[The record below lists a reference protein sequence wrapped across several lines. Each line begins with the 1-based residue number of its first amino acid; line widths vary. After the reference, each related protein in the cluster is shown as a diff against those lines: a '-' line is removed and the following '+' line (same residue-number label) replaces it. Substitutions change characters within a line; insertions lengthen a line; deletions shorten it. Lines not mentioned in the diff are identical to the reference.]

1 MTEPSAMDA
10 GGYTNTLVEENA
22 EEISFFDPNICIPEC
37 PADSKPKVGMI
48 FEKLEDGISFY
59 KNYALLAGATAI
71 DFKNFKRDL
80 KAYVAGG
87 DAQMIIDKMFRRQ
100 ETCPAFRF
108 AYDVDETDQLTR
120 LFWCDPVAR
129 KNWALFGDVLSFDA
143 TYETNRYNMV
153 FTPFTGVD
161 NHQKCVTFGAGLLRN
176 EDIESYTWIFRQ
188 FQDAMDHDPQCI
200 ITDQDPSLTT
210 AISEVFPQT
219 THRYCM
225 WHITKKVGKK
235 VGEPLNKDSVFLT
248 QLNDVIWSHYL
259 DPRDFEHKWNEV
271 MHTYNLVN
279 HKWFVKL
286 FNIRQT
292 WIPAYFRDQFM
303 AGLLRTTSRSESENS
318 FFGEFSNPHFSLVE
332 FSMQFESAMDAQRH
346 RNAKLNADS
355 ESCIPVFKTPLP
367 IERHA
372 AAIYTLSVFYDV
384 QKEICAACFSCFSTH
399 VENIDDKLHYMIKD
413 NRGMTFSVMYSA
425 DNSYASCSCKHY
437 QRVGLLCRHIFV
449 VLIAMG
455 CPTIPDNYVTKRW
468 CKIDIA
474 KRYLGFVSCGIE
486 GDSNQENTRWKINHL
501 WANIHACVALA
512 ENDSELLDAFTQVIK
527 TQKQNLERSA
537 YSGDSEPEKNKI
549 FESYYGTPAP
559 SEIRV
564 LPPEKVHN
572 KGSGKRIKSAVEISM
587 EQSKKQKRV
596 CRTCK
601 EVGYHDSRNCPMNKG
616 L

>member
-1 MTEPSAMDA
+1 
-10 GGYTNTLVEENA
+10 
-22 EEISFFDPNICIPEC
+22 
-37 PADSKPKVGMI
+37 
-48 FEKLEDGISFY
+48 
-59 KNYALLAGATAI
+59 
-71 DFKNFKRDL
+71 
-80 KAYVAGG
+80 
-87 DAQMIIDKMFRRQ
+87 
-100 ETCPAFRF
+100 
-108 AYDVDETDQLTR
+108 
-120 LFWCDPVAR
+120 
-129 KNWALFGDVLSFDA
+129 
-143 TYETNRYNMV
+143 
-153 FTPFTGVD
+153 
-161 NHQKCVTFGAGLLRN
+161 
-176 EDIESYTWIFRQ
+176 
-188 FQDAMDHDPQCI
+188 
-200 ITDQDPSLTT
+200 
-210 AISEVFPQT
+210 
-219 THRYCM
+219 
-225 WHITKKVGKK
+225 
-235 VGEPLNKDSVFLT
+235 
-248 QLNDVIWSHYL
+248 
-259 DPRDFEHKWNEV
+259 
-271 MHTYNLVN
+271 
-279 HKWFVKL
+279 
-286 FNIRQT
+286 
-292 WIPAYFRDQFM
+292 
-303 AGLLRTTSRSESENS
+303 
-318 FFGEFSNPHFSLVE
+318 
-332 FSMQFESAMDAQRH
+332 MQFEIAMDAQRH

-399 VENIDDKLHYMIKD
+399 VENIDDKLHYTIKD

-449 VLIAMG
+449 VLIVMG

-474 KRYLGFVSCGIE
+474 KRYLGSVSCGIE

-501 WANIHACVALA
+501 WANIHACVELA
-512 ENDSELLDAFTQVIK
+512 ENDSELLDAFTKFIK

-537 YSGDSEPEKNKI
+537 YSGDSDLEKNKI
-549 FESYYGTPAP
+549 FEAHYGTPAP